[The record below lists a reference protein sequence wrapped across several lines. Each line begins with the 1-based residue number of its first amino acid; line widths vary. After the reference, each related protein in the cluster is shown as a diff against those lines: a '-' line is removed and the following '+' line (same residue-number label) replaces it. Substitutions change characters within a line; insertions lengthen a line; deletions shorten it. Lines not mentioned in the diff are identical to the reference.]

1 MSDLDERFRQARRTA
16 FGLVGAQAGVAL
28 LACAAG
34 LLLVGTAGAVSA
46 LLGGG
51 IGTLASL
58 VQVAGA
64 FRPGASREP
73 AKIFGRLF
81 RGEAFKLLMTA
92 GLFALVLMN
101 VEVVFGAMIGGFGAT
116 LLVFWAALLRGTGD
130 ALAGGAGR
138 QADGQ
143 AGK

>member
-16 FGLVGAQAGVAL
+16 FGIVGAQACATL
-28 LACAAG
+28 LSAGGG
-34 LLLVGTAGAVSA
+34 LLLAGTAGAVSA

-58 VQVAGA
+58 VQVAGT
-64 FRPGASREP
+64 FRKGASREP
-73 AKIFGRLF
+73 AKILGRLY
-81 RGEAFKLLMTA
+81 RGEAFKLLITA
-92 GLFALVLMN
+92 GLFALVLTN

-116 LLVFWAALLRGTGD
+116 LLVFWAALVAGPGD
-130 ALAGGAGR
+130 ALAGGPPR
-138 QADGQ
+138 P

>member
-16 FGLVGAQAGVAL
+16 FGIVGAQACVTL
-28 LACAAG
+28 LSSGGG
-34 LLLVGTAGAVSA
+34 LLLAGTAGAVSA

-58 VQVAGA
+58 VQVAGT
-64 FRPGASREP
+64 FRTGASREP
-73 AKIFGRLF
+73 AKILGRLYG
-81 RGEAFKLLMTA
+81 GEAFKLLITA
-92 GLFALVLMN
+92 GLFALVLTN

-116 LLVFWAALLRGTGD
+116 LLVFWAALVAGPGD
-130 ALAGGAGR
+130 ALAGGPQR
-138 QADGQ
+138 P

>member
-16 FGLVGAQAGVAL
+16 FGIVGAQACVTL
-28 LACAAG
+28 LSAGGG
-34 LLLVGTAGAVSA
+34 LLLAGTAGAVSA

-58 VQVAGA
+58 VQVAGT
-64 FRPGASREP
+64 FRTGASREP
-73 AKIFGRLF
+73 AKILGRLY
-81 RGEAFKLLMTA
+81 RGEAFKLLITA
-92 GLFALVLMN
+92 GLFALVLTN

-116 LLVFWAALLRGTGD
+116 LLVFWAALVAGPGD
-130 ALAGGAGR
+130 ALAGGPQR
-138 QADGQ
+138 P

>member
-16 FGLVGAQAGVAL
+16 FGIVGAQACVTL
-28 LACAAG
+28 LSAAGG
-34 LLLVGTAGAVSA
+34 LLLAGTAGAVSA

-58 VQVAGA
+58 VQVAGT
-64 FRPGASREP
+64 FRTGASREP
-73 AKIFGRLF
+73 AKILGRLY
-81 RGEAFKLLMTA
+81 RGEAFKLLITA
-92 GLFALVLMN
+92 GLFALVLTN

-116 LLVFWAALLRGTGD
+116 LLVFWAALVAGPGD
-130 ALAGGAGR
+130 ALAGGPQR
-138 QADGQ
+138 P

>member
-16 FGLVGAQAGVAL
+16 FGIVGAQACVTL
-28 LACAAG
+28 LSAGAG
-34 LLLVGTAGAVSA
+34 LLLAGTAGAVSA

-58 VQVAGA
+58 VQVAGT
-64 FRPGASREP
+64 FRTGASRKP
-73 AKIFGRLF
+73 AKILGRLY
-81 RGEAFKLLMTA
+81 RGEAFKLLITA
-92 GLFALVLMN
+92 GLFALVLTN

-116 LLVFWAALLRGTGD
+116 LLVFWAALAAGPGD
-130 ALAGGAGR
+130 ALAGGPQR
-138 QADGQ
+138 P

>member
-16 FGLVGAQAGVAL
+16 FGIVGAQACVTL
-28 LACAAG
+28 LSAGAG
-34 LLLVGTAGAVSA
+34 LLLAGTAGGVSA

-58 VQVAGA
+58 AQVAGT
-64 FRPGASREP
+64 FRTGASREP
-73 AKIFGRLF
+73 AKILGRLY
-81 RGEAFKLLMTA
+81 RGEAFKLLITA
-92 GLFALVLMN
+92 GLFALVLTN

-116 LLVFWAALLRGTGD
+116 LLVFWAALVAGPGD
-130 ALAGGAGR
+130 ALAGGPQR
-138 QADGQ
+138 P

>member
-16 FGLVGAQAGVAL
+16 FGIVAAQACVSL
-28 LACAAG
+28 LSAGAG
-34 LLLVGTAGAVSA
+34 LVLAGTAGAVSA

-58 VQVAGA
+58 VQVAGT
-64 FRPGASREP
+64 FRTGASREP
-73 AKIFGRLF
+73 AKILGRLY
-81 RGEAFKLLMTA
+81 RGEAFKLLITA
-92 GLFALVLMN
+92 GLFALVLTN

-116 LLVFWAALLRGTGD
+116 LLVFWAALVAGPGD
-130 ALAGGAGR
+130 ALAGGPQR
-138 QADGQ
+138 P

>member
-16 FGLVGAQAGVAL
+16 FGTVGAQACVTL
-28 LACAAG
+28 LSAGAG
-34 LLLVGTAGAVSA
+34 LLLAGTAGAVSA

-58 VQVAGA
+58 VQVAGT
-64 FRPGASREP
+64 FRTGASRKP
-73 AKIFGRLF
+73 AKILGRLY
-81 RGEAFKLLMTA
+81 RGEAFKLLITA
-92 GLFALVLMN
+92 GLFALVLTN

-116 LLVFWAALLRGTGD
+116 LLVFWAALVAGPGD
-130 ALAGGAGR
+130 ALAGGPQR
-138 QADGQ
+138 P